1 MTLAEFL
8 RDGATRRFEW
18 GVCDCCIW
26 ACSWVLAQRGVD
38 PSAPWRGRYRTA
50 RGALRH
56 IRKGGDF
63 VDVVSRAMAAAGLAE
78 TSDPQP
84 GDVGVVLTDMGGTLA
99 VRTSTGWAC
108 KSERG
113 VVVAP
118 YELVKAWT
126 V

>member
-1 MTLAEFL
+1 MKLAEFL

-26 ACSWVLAQRGVD
+26 ACSWVLARRGVD
-38 PSAPWRGRYRTA
+38 PSAPWRGRYKTA
-50 RGALRH
+50 RGAMRH
-56 IRKGGDF
+56 VRKGGDF
-63 VDVVSRAMAAAGLAE
+63 VDVVSRAMADAGLVE
-78 TSDPQP
+78 TVYPQI
-84 GDVGVVLTDMGGTLA
+84 GDVGVVLTPLGASLA
-99 VRTSTGWAC
+99 VRTYTGWAG

-118 YELVKAWT
+118 YALVKAWT

>member
-1 MTLAEFL
+1 M
-8 RDGATRRFEW
+8 
-18 GVCDCCIW
+18 
-26 ACSWVLAQRGVD
+26 
-38 PSAPWRGRYRTA
+38 
-50 RGALRH
+50 
-56 IRKGGDF
+56 
-63 VDVVSRAMAAAGLAE
+63 DVVSRAMAAAGLAE